1 MSEDMVKDGYEDIM
15 NVDISSVAIEMM
27 QTKYA
32 SVPQLK
38 YMQMDVRDMS
48 YFEDDSFDTIIDKGT
63 LDSLMCGSDAL
74 LSASRMLGEVS
85 RSLISSW
92 LLLDHLI

>member
-48 YFEDDSFDTIIDKGT
+48 YFEDDSFDTIIDKG
-63 LDSLMCGSDAL
+63 
-74 LSASRMLGEVS
+74 ML
-85 RSLISSW
+85 
-92 LLLDHLI
+92 

>member
-27 QTKYA
+27 RTKHA

-38 YMQMDVRDMS
+38 C
-48 YFEDDSFDTIIDKGT
+48 TT
-63 LDSLMCGSDAL
+63 LY
-74 LSASRMLGEVS
+74 
-85 RSLISSW
+85 ISSFCCFFCLKNYVKEEAFIDTQQICKW
-92 LLLDHLI
+92 MLEI

>member
-38 YMQMDVRDMS
+38 CNT
-48 YFEDDSFDTIIDKGT
+48 SFH
-63 LDSLMCGSDAL
+63 
-74 LSASRMLGEVS
+74 
-85 RSLISSW
+85 ISS
-92 LLLDHLI
+92 LYYFSFRNM